1 MQDQYNT
8 KPSLE
13 AQIQSMLNQVMDDDE
28 ITNDH
33 EDGLEFSEE
42 SEDESS
48 SQYIEYNPN
57 QFNPYTNFF
66 TRSHPLKTKT
76 TNPPYYETLPQQNHR
91 NYKKYQTVS
100 FYQTN
105 QPYPLRIPITNT
117 KPVYY
122 PPQMTYTQFPS
133 PEPKVFKRSDKR
145 KTYYTMKGNQP
156 KIQNINNN
164 DIISGLSI
172 NGINIELLGYGIDT
186 DKLQEKLLKLYPS
199 KESRNNLEKN
209 QLIEICNK
217 LAFHLFVFFACQ

>member
-1 MQDQYNT
+1 
-8 KPSLE
+8 
-13 AQIQSMLNQVMDDDE
+13 MLNQVMDDDE

-100 FYQTN
+100 FYQTH
-105 QPYPLRIPITNT
+105 QRIRQRHIRHHRRPRPGRKIPRQTLRNT
-117 KPVYY
+117 PRH
-122 PPQMTYTQFPS
+122 
-133 PEPKVFKRSDKR
+133 RS
-145 KTYYTMKGNQP
+145 TA
-156 KIQNINNN
+156 
-164 DIISGLSI
+164 SGH
-172 NGINIELLGYGIDT
+172 
-186 DKLQEKLLKLYPS
+186 
-199 KESRNNLEKN
+199 R
-209 QLIEICNK
+209 
-217 LAFHLFVFFACQ
+217 H